1 MRTMTIENGGETYE
15 LAATFKASLEIADK
29 VADPLTIAREAAL
42 EAAML
47 GARIPY
53 QPKFM
58 FSVRNVP
65 VILHAGMKAAGAE
78 LKLAEVEE
86 MVFEAGFVTARMW
99 AADYLALIVE
109 PKPHKPEVEP
119 EDEYA
124 EDDQATAKNVQ
135 GSKRGKAE

>member
-1 MRTMTIENGGETYE
+1 MRTMTIETGGETYE

-47 GARIPY
+47 KVRIPY
-53 QPKFM
+53 QPKFT
-58 FSVRNVP
+58 FTVRNVP
-65 VILHAGMKAAGAE
+65 VILHAGLKAAGSE
-78 LKLAEVEE
+78 LKLADIEE
-86 MVFEAGFVTARMW
+86 LVFEAGFVTSRLW

-119 EDEYA
+119 EDEVD
-124 EDDQATAKNVQ
+124 DDQATAKNVQ
-135 GSKRGKAE
+135 GSKRGEDA